1 VVSIRKPLS
10 SNDPQGNGRALF
22 EVISL
27 NEDQQND
34 WRLKAL
40 LELDPVKLP
49 QQIEQAYSSI
59 QTCLNAHRKGNSA
72 EYQAMADALANLRV
86 LRREIAPNGS
96 NAPDQPGC
104 PRATS
109 P

>member
-1 VVSIRKPLS
+1 
-10 SNDPQGNGRALF
+10 LF
-22 EVISL
+22 EVISV

-34 WRLKAL
+34 WRLCYEAAL

-49 QQIEQAYSSI
+49 QQIEQAYSAI

-96 NAPDQPGC
+96 DAPDQPGC

>member
-1 VVSIRKPLS
+1 V
-10 SNDPQGNGRALF
+10 
-22 EVISL
+22 

-34 WRLKAL
+34 WRLSYQAAL

-49 QQIEQAYSSI
+49 QRIERAYSAI
-59 QTCLNAHRKGNSA
+59 QTCLNAHSNGNSA
-72 EYQAMADALANLRV
+72 EYQALADALANLRV
-86 LRREIAPNGS
+86 LRREIAPKTS
-96 NAPDQPGC
+96 DAPGPPGA

>member
-1 VVSIRKPLS
+1 
-10 SNDPQGNGRALF
+10 LF

-34 WRLKAL
+34 WRLCYEAAL

-49 QQIEQAYSSI
+49 QQIEQAYSAI
-59 QTCLNAHRKGNSA
+59 QTCLNAHQGHSA

-86 LRREIAPNGS
+86 LRREIAPNRS
-96 NAPDQPGC
+96 DAPDQPGC